1 MCRQVHAVEASDP
14 DPNYAAYLYLLHG
27 LRGDW
32 TVRTEDPNTASLFLV
47 PAQS

>member
-1 MCRQVHAVEASDP
+1 MWRQAHAVETPDP
-14 DPNYAAYLYLLHG
+14 DPNYAAYLHLLHG

-32 TVRTEDPNTASLFLV
+32 AVRTEDPNTASLFLV